1 MSEPVV
7 VLTGGTGQLGTALA
21 GRLLD
26 AGARIAVTYFIPSE
40 AEDFENAFGSDEE
53 RILLK
58 RVDSTAPDQLDGF
71 MAAVNERFGG
81 FDALAC
87 LTGGWAGG
95 SVIAET
101 DDLRLERM
109 LDLNLRSS
117 FNAVRAAAPHLVQ
130 REWGRIVLVGST
142 AVFDAP
148 IGQAAFNIA
157 KAGVVALGRSAANEL
172 GPDGVTVNV
181 VMPSVIDTPATRETL
196 PFADY
201 VDWPSAD
208 EIAALVEFL
217 LREDAGAVNGS
228 VIEARGRT

>member
-7 VLTGGTGQLGTALA
+7 VLTGGTGQLGTALS

-26 AGARIAVTYFIPSE
+26 AGARIAVTYFMPSE
-40 AEDFENAFGSDEE
+40 AEAFEKAFGTDED

-71 MAAVNERFGG
+71 MEAVNEQFGG

-117 FNAVRAAAPHLVQ
+117 FNAIRAAAPYLVQ
-130 REWGRIVLVGST
+130 REWGRIVLIGST

-181 VMPSVIDTPATRETL
+181 VMPSVIDTPATRKTL